1 MKRKHEISMY
11 LNRVVVTGM
20 GVICSIGYSNDS
32 FFENLRNGAS
42 GVRRISHFNPEG
54 YATQIA
60 AEVNDFNPA
69 DYIEQ
74 KQMKR
79 MDRFSQLAVAACRI
93 AIEDAGLKIDDKN
106 ADDTGV
112 LVASGVGGLYTV
124 EEQNKRLIELGPGRV
139 SPLLIPMMIPNM
151 AAAQVSIQFGARGPV
166 NSVCTACAAG
176 TQAIGDAFE
185 VIRRGEAR
193 IMLCGGSEASIT
205 PLGISGFAAMKTMST
220 RNDEPQKASRP
231 FDIER
236 DGFVMGEGAGII
248 VLEELEYAIS
258 RGARIL
264 AEIVGYGSTGD
275 AYHLTAL
282 ESSGVNAA
290 RAMHNAMIDAG
301 VSSDEIGYINPHG
314 TSTPLND
321 EVETKAIKIAL
332 GEKAHDIPISSTK
345 SMIGH
350 CLGAAGAIE
359 AAICVD
365 IINSSIIPPTINLD
379 MPDPLCDLDYVP
391 KVSRRKS
398 VDVAMSNSMGFG
410 GHNATIIFKRYAG

>member
-1 MKRKHEISMY
+1 VKRKHEISRY

-20 GVICSIGYSNDS
+20 AVICSIGYSNDS
-32 FFENLRNGAS
+32 FFENLRNGVS
-42 GVRRISHFNPEG
+42 GVRRITHFDPEG
-54 YATQIA
+54 YPTQIA
-60 AEVNDFNPA
+60 AEMRDFDPA
-69 DYIEQ
+69 NYMELRQ
-74 KQMKR
+74 LKR
-79 MDRFSQLAVAACRI
+79 MDRFSQLAVAAGRI
-93 AIEDAGLKIDDKN
+93 AIEDAGLRIDKGN
-106 ADDTGV
+106 TEDTGV
-112 LVASGVGGLYTV
+112 LVASGVGGLHTI
-124 EEQNKRLIELGPGRV
+124 EEQNKRLLELGPGRV

-185 VIRRGEAR
+185 VIRRGDAK
-193 IMLCGGSEASIT
+193 IMLCGGSEAAIT
-205 PLGISGFAAMKTMST
+205 PLGISGFAATKAMST
-220 RNDEPQKASRP
+220 RNDEPQRASRP

-248 VLEELEYAIS
+248 VLEELDYAIS

-282 ESSGVNAA
+282 ESSGINAA
-290 RAMHNAMIDAG
+290 RAMRNAMIDAG

-321 EVETKAIKIAL
+321 EVETKAIKTAL
-332 GEKAHDIPISSTK
+332 GEKAYDIPISSTK
-345 SMIGH
+345 SMTGH

-365 IINSSIIPPTINLD
+365 VICSGIIPPTINLD
-379 MPDPLCDLDYVP
+379 VPDPLCDLDYVP

-410 GHNATIIFKRYAG
+410 GHNATIIFKRYVD

>member
-1 MKRKHEISMY
+1 ME
-11 LNRVVVTGM
+11 
-20 GVICSIGYSNDS
+20 
-32 FFENLRNGAS
+32 LR
-42 GVRRISHFNPEG
+42 
-54 YATQIA
+54 QL
-60 AEVNDFNPA
+60 
-69 DYIEQ
+69 
-74 KQMKR
+74 KR
-79 MDRFSQLAVAACRI
+79 MDRFSQLAVAAGRI
-93 AIEDAGLKIDDKN
+93 AIEDAGLRIDKGN
-106 ADDTGV
+106 AEDTGV
-112 LVASGVGGLYTV
+112 LVASGVGGLYTL
-124 EEQNKRLIELGPGRV
+124 EEQNKRLLELGPGRV

-185 VIRRGEAR
+185 VIRRGDAK
-193 IMLCGGSEASIT
+193 IMLCGGSEAAIT
-205 PLGISGFAAMKTMST
+205 PLGISGFAATKAMST
-220 RNDEPQKASRP
+220 RNDEPQRASRP

-248 VLEELEYAIS
+248 VLEELDYAIS

-282 ESSGVNAA
+282 ESSGINAA
-290 RAMHNAMIDAG
+290 RAMRNAMIDAG

-321 EVETKAIKIAL
+321 EVETKAIKTAL
-332 GEKAHDIPISSTK
+332 GEKAYDIPISSTK
-345 SMIGH
+345 SMTGH

-365 IINSSIIPPTINLD
+365 VICSGIIPPTINLD
-379 MPDPLCDLDYVP
+379 VPDPLCDLDYVP

-410 GHNATIIFKRYAG
+410 GHNATIIFKRYVD

>member
-1 MKRKHEISMY
+1 
-11 LNRVVVTGM
+11 M
-20 GVICSIGYSNDS
+20 GVISSIGYSNDA
-32 FFENLRNGAS
+32 FFENLRKGVS
-42 GVRRISHFNPEG
+42 GVRRISHFDPEG

-60 AEVNDFNPA
+60 AEVRDFDPVN
-69 DYIEQ
+69 YMEL
-74 KQMKR
+74 KQLKR
-79 MDRFSQLAVAACRI
+79 MDRFSQLAVAAASI
-93 AIEDAGLKIDDKN
+93 AIEDACLKIDGN

-124 EEQNKRLIELGPGRV
+124 EEQNKRLLELGPGRV

-185 VIRRGEAR
+185 VIRRGEATV
-193 IMLCGGSEASIT
+193 MLCGGSEASIT
-205 PLGISGFAAMKTMST
+205 PLGISGFAAMKAMST
-220 RNDEPQKASRP
+220 RNDEPQRASRP

-236 DGFVMGEGAGII
+236 DGFVMGEGAGILVI
-248 VLEELEYAIS
+248 EEIGYAIS
-258 RGARIL
+258 RGAKIL
-264 AEIVGYGSTGD
+264 AEVVGYGSTGD

-290 RAMHNAMIDAG
+290 RAMQNAMIDAG
-301 VSSDEIGYINPHG
+301 VSSNEIGYINPHG

-321 EVETKAIKIAL
+321 KVETKAIKIVL
-332 GEKAHDIPISSTK
+332 GEEAYDVPISSTK
-345 SMIGH
+345 SMTGH

-365 IINSSIIPPTINLD
+365 VIRSGIIPPTINLD
-379 MPDPLCDLDYVP
+379 VPDPLCDLDYVP
-391 KVSRRKS
+391 GVSRKKN

-410 GHNATIIFKRYAG
+410 GHNATIIFKRYAD

>member
-1 MKRKHEISMY
+1 

-20 GVICSIGYSNDS
+20 GVICSIGYSNGA
-32 FFENLRNGAS
+32 FFENLRNGVS
-42 GVRRISHFNPEG
+42 GVRRITHFDPTE

-60 AEVNDFNPA
+60 AEVSDFAPA
-69 DYIEQ
+69 NYMEQ
-74 KQMKR
+74 KQLKR
-79 MDRFSQLAVAACRI
+79 MDRFAQLAVAAGSI
-93 AIEDAGLKIDDKN
+93 AVEDACLKI
-106 ADDTGV
+106 G
-112 LVASGVGGLYTV
+112 GGLYTI
-124 EEQNKRLIELGPGRV
+124 EEQHKRLIELGPARV

-151 AAAQVSIQFGARGPV
+151 AAAQVSIHFGARGPV

-176 TQAIGDAFE
+176 THAIGDAFE
-185 VIRRGEAR
+185 VIRRGDAR
-193 IMLCGGSEASIT
+193 IMLCGGGEASIT
-205 PLGISGFAAMKTMST
+205 PLGISGFAAMKTMSN
-220 RNDEPQKASRP
+220 RNDEPQRASRP

-236 DGFVMGEGAGII
+236 DGFVMGEGAGIL
-248 VLEELEYAIS
+248 VLEELQSAIS

-264 AEIVGYGSTGD
+264 AEVAGYGSTGD

-282 ESSGVNAA
+282 ESSGINAA
-290 RAMHNAMIDAG
+290 RAMQNAMIDAG
-301 VSSDEIGYINPHG
+301 VSCDEIGYINPHG

-332 GEKAHDIPISSTK
+332 GERAYNVPISSTK
-345 SMIGH
+345 SMTGH

-365 IINSSIIPPTINLD
+365 VICSGVIPPTINLD

-391 KVSRRKS
+391 KVSRVKN

-410 GHNATIIFKRYAG
+410 GHNATIIFKRYID

>member
-1 MKRKHEISMY
+1 MKRKHEISRY

-20 GVICSIGYSNDS
+20 AVICSIGYSNDS
-32 FFENLRNGAS
+32 FFENLRNGVS
-42 GVRRISHFNPEG
+42 GVRRISHFDPEG

-60 AEVNDFNPA
+60 AEMRDFDPA
-69 DYIEQ
+69 NYMELRQ
-74 KQMKR
+74 LKR
-79 MDRFSQLAVAACRI
+79 MDRFSQLAVAAGRI
-93 AIEDAGLKIDDKN
+93 AIEDAGLRIDKEN
-106 ADDTGV
+106 AEDTGV
-112 LVASGVGGLYTV
+112 LVASGVGGLYTI
-124 EEQNKRLIELGPGRV
+124 EEQNKRLLELGPGRV

-185 VIRRGEAR
+185 VIRRGDAK
-193 IMLCGGSEASIT
+193 IMLCGGSEAAIT
-205 PLGISGFAAMKTMST
+205 PLGISGFAATKAMST
-220 RNDEPQKASRP
+220 RNDEPQRASRP

-248 VLEELEYAIS
+248 VLEELDYAIS

-282 ESSGVNAA
+282 ESSGINAA
-290 RAMHNAMIDAG
+290 RAMRNAMIDAG

-332 GEKAHDIPISSTK
+332 GEKAYDIPISSTK
-345 SMIGH
+345 SMTGH

-365 IINSSIIPPTINLD
+365 VICSGIIPPTINLD
-379 MPDPLCDLDYVP
+379 VPDPLCDLDYVP

-410 GHNATIIFKRYAG
+410 GHNATIIFKRYVD

>member
-1 MKRKHEISMY
+1 VKRKHEISRYM
-11 LNRVVVTGM
+11 NRVVVTGM
-20 GVICSIGYSNDS
+20 AVICSIGYSNDS
-32 FFENLRNGAS
+32 FFENLRNGVS
-42 GVRRISHFNPEG
+42 GVRRISHFDPEG

-60 AEVNDFNPA
+60 AEMRDFDPA
-69 DYIEQ
+69 NYMELRQ
-74 KQMKR
+74 LKR
-79 MDRFSQLAVAACRI
+79 MDRFSQLAVAAGRI
-93 AIEDAGLKIDDKN
+93 AIEDADLRIDKGN
-106 ADDTGV
+106 AEDTGV
-112 LVASGVGGLYTV
+112 LVASGVGGLYTI
-124 EEQNKRLIELGPGRV
+124 EEQNKRLLELGPGRV

-185 VIRRGEAR
+185 VIRRGDAK
-193 IMLCGGSEASIT
+193 IMLCGGSEAAIT
-205 PLGISGFAAMKTMST
+205 PLGISGFAATKAMST
-220 RNDEPQKASRP
+220 RNDEPQRASRP

-248 VLEELEYAIS
+248 VLEELDYAIS

-282 ESSGVNAA
+282 ESSGINAA
-290 RAMHNAMIDAG
+290 RAMRNAMIDAG

-321 EVETKAIKIAL
+321 EVETKAIKTAL
-332 GEKAHDIPISSTK
+332 GEKAYDIPISSTK
-345 SMIGH
+345 SMTGH

-365 IINSSIIPPTINLD
+365 VICSGIIPPTINLD
-379 MPDPLCDLDYVP
+379 VPDPLCDLDYVP

-410 GHNATIIFKRYAG
+410 GHNATIIFKRYVD

>member
-1 MKRKHEISMY
+1 MKRKHEISRY

-20 GVICSIGYSNDS
+20 AVICSIGYSNDS
-32 FFENLRNGAS
+32 FFENLRNGVS
-42 GVRRISHFNPEG
+42 GVRRISHFDPEG

-60 AEVNDFNPA
+60 AEMRDFDPA
-69 DYIEQ
+69 NYMELRQ
-74 KQMKR
+74 LKR
-79 MDRFSQLAVAACRI
+79 MDRFSQLAVAAGRI
-93 AIEDAGLKIDDKN
+93 AIEDAGLRIDKGN
-106 ADDTGV
+106 AEDTGV
-112 LVASGVGGLYTV
+112 LVASGVGGLYTI
-124 EEQNKRLIELGPGRV
+124 EEQNKRLLELGPGRV

-185 VIRRGEAR
+185 VIRRGDAK
-193 IMLCGGSEASIT
+193 IMLCGGSEAAIT
-205 PLGISGFAAMKTMST
+205 PLGISGFAATKAMST
-220 RNDEPQKASRP
+220 RNDEPQRASRP

-248 VLEELEYAIS
+248 VLEELDYAIS

-282 ESSGVNAA
+282 ESSGINAA
-290 RAMHNAMIDAG
+290 RAMRNAMIDAG

-321 EVETKAIKIAL
+321 EVETKAIKTAL
-332 GEKAHDIPISSTK
+332 GEKAYDIPISSTK
-345 SMIGH
+345 SMTGH

-365 IINSSIIPPTINLD
+365 VICSGIIPPTINLD
-379 MPDPLCDLDYVP
+379 VPDPLCDLDYVP

-410 GHNATIIFKRYAG
+410 GHNATIIFKRYVD

>member
-1 MKRKHEISMY
+1 MKRKHEISRY

-20 GVICSIGYSNDS
+20 AVICSIGYSNDS
-32 FFENLRNGAS
+32 FFENLRNGVS
-42 GVRRISHFNPEG
+42 GVRRISHFDPEG

-60 AEVNDFNPA
+60 AEMRDFDPA
-69 DYIEQ
+69 NYMELRQ
-74 KQMKR
+74 LKR
-79 MDRFSQLAVAACRI
+79 MDRFSQLAVAAGRI
-93 AIEDAGLKIDDKN
+93 AIEDAGLRIDKGN
-106 ADDTGV
+106 AEDTGV
-112 LVASGVGGLYTV
+112 LVASGVGGLYTI
-124 EEQNKRLIELGPGRV
+124 EEQNKRLLELGPGRV
-139 SPLLIPMMIPNM
+139 SPLLIPMMTPNM

-185 VIRRGEAR
+185 VIRRGDAK
-193 IMLCGGSEASIT
+193 IMLCGGSEAAIT

-220 RNDEPQKASRP
+220 RNDEPQRASRP

-248 VLEELEYAIS
+248 VLEELDYAIS

-282 ESSGVNAA
+282 ESSGINAA
-290 RAMHNAMIDAG
+290 RAMRNAMIDAG

-332 GEKAHDIPISSTK
+332 GEKAYDIPISSTK
-345 SMIGH
+345 SMTGH

-365 IINSSIIPPTINLD
+365 VICSGIIPPTINLD
-379 MPDPLCDLDYVP
+379 VPDPLCDLDYVP

-410 GHNATIIFKRYAG
+410 GHNATIIFKRYVD

>member
-1 MKRKHEISMY
+1 VKRKHEISRY

-20 GVICSIGYSNDS
+20 AVICSIGYSNDS
-32 FFENLRNGAS
+32 FFENLRNGVS
-42 GVRRISHFNPEG
+42 GVRRISHFDPEG

-60 AEVNDFNPA
+60 AEMRDFDPA
-69 DYIEQ
+69 NYMELRQ
-74 KQMKR
+74 LKR
-79 MDRFSQLAVAACRI
+79 MDRFSQLAVAAGRI
-93 AIEDAGLKIDDKN
+93 AIEDAGLRIDKEN
-106 ADDTGV
+106 AEDTGV
-112 LVASGVGGLYTV
+112 LVASGVGGLYTI
-124 EEQNKRLIELGPGRV
+124 EEQNKRLLELGPGRV

-185 VIRRGEAR
+185 VIRRGDAK
-193 IMLCGGSEASIT
+193 IMLCGGSEAAIT
-205 PLGISGFAAMKTMST
+205 PLGISGFAATKAMST
-220 RNDEPQKASRP
+220 RNDEPQRASRP

-248 VLEELEYAIS
+248 VLEELDYAIS

-282 ESSGVNAA
+282 ESSGINAA
-290 RAMHNAMIDAG
+290 RAMRNAMIDAG

-332 GEKAHDIPISSTK
+332 GEKAYDIPISSTK
-345 SMIGH
+345 SMTGH

-365 IINSSIIPPTINLD
+365 VICSGIIPPTINLD
-379 MPDPLCDLDYVP
+379 VPDPLCDLDYVP

-410 GHNATIIFKRYAG
+410 GHNATIIFKRYVD

>member
-1 MKRKHEISMY
+1 MRRKYEINKY

-20 GVICSIGYSNDS
+20 GVICSIGYSNGA
-32 FFENLRNGAS
+32 FFENLRNGVS
-42 GVRRISHFNPEG
+42 GVRRITHFDPTE

-60 AEVNDFNPA
+60 AEVSDFAPA
-69 DYIEQ
+69 NYMEQ
-74 KQMKR
+74 KQLKR
-79 MDRFSQLAVAACRI
+79 MDRFAQFAVAASSI
-93 AIEDAGLKIDDKN
+93 AVEDACLKIGEEN
-106 ADDTGV
+106 AEDTGV

-124 EEQNKRLIELGPGRV
+124 EEQHKRLIELGPARV

-151 AAAQVSIQFGARGPV
+151 AAAQVSIHFGARGPV

-176 TQAIGDAFE
+176 THAIGDAFE
-185 VIRRGEAR
+185 VIRRGDAR
-193 IMLCGGSEASIT
+193 IMLCGGGEASIT

-220 RNDEPQKASRP
+220 RNDEPQRASRP

-236 DGFVMGEGAGII
+236 DGFVMGEGAGIL
-248 VLEELEYAIS
+248 VLEELQSAIS

-264 AEIVGYGSTGD
+264 AEVSGYGSTGD

-282 ESSGVNAA
+282 ESSGINAA
-290 RAMHNAMIDAG
+290 RAMQNAMIDAG
-301 VSSDEIGYINPHG
+301 VSCDEIGYINPHG

-332 GEKAHDIPISSTK
+332 GERAYNVPISSTK
-345 SMIGH
+345 SMTGH

-365 IINSSIIPPTINLD
+365 VICNGVIPPTINLD

-391 KVSRRKS
+391 KVSRVKN

-410 GHNATIIFKRYAG
+410 GHNATIIFKRYID

>member
-1 MKRKHEISMY
+1 MKRKHEISRY

-20 GVICSIGYSNDS
+20 AVICSIGYSNDS
-32 FFENLRNGAS
+32 FFENLRSGVS
-42 GVRRISHFNPEG
+42 GVRRITHFDPEG
-54 YATQIA
+54 YPTQIA
-60 AEVNDFNPA
+60 AEMRDFDPA
-69 DYIEQ
+69 NYMELRQ
-74 KQMKR
+74 LKR
-79 MDRFSQLAVAACRI
+79 MDRFSQLAVAAGRI
-93 AIEDAGLKIDDKN
+93 AIEDAGLRIDKGN
-106 ADDTGV
+106 TEDTGV
-112 LVASGVGGLYTV
+112 LVASGVGGLHTI
-124 EEQNKRLIELGPGRV
+124 EEQNKRLLELGPGRV

-185 VIRRGEAR
+185 VIRRGDAK
-193 IMLCGGSEASIT
+193 IMLCGGSEAAIT
-205 PLGISGFAAMKTMST
+205 PLGISGFAATKAMST
-220 RNDEPQKASRP
+220 RNDEPQRASRP

-248 VLEELEYAIS
+248 VLEELDYAIS

-282 ESSGVNAA
+282 ESSGINAA
-290 RAMHNAMIDAG
+290 RAMRNAMIDAG

-321 EVETKAIKIAL
+321 EVETKAIKTAL
-332 GEKAHDIPISSTK
+332 GEKAYDIPISSTK
-345 SMIGH
+345 SMTGH

-365 IINSSIIPPTINLD
+365 VICSGIIPPTINLD
-379 MPDPLCDLDYVP
+379 VPDPLCDLDYVP

-410 GHNATIIFKRYAG
+410 GHNATIIFKRYVD

>member
-1 MKRKHEISMY
+1 MKRKHEISRYM
-11 LNRVVVTGM
+11 NRVVVTGM
-20 GVICSIGYSNDS
+20 AVICSIGYSNDS
-32 FFENLRNGAS
+32 FFENLRNGVS
-42 GVRRISHFNPEG
+42 GVRRISHFDPEG

-60 AEVNDFNPA
+60 AEMRDFDPA
-69 DYIEQ
+69 NYMELRQ
-74 KQMKR
+74 LKR
-79 MDRFSQLAVAACRI
+79 MDRFSQLAVAAGRI
-93 AIEDAGLKIDDKN
+93 AIEDADLRIDKGN
-106 ADDTGV
+106 AEDTGV
-112 LVASGVGGLYTV
+112 LVASGVGGLYTI
-124 EEQNKRLIELGPGRV
+124 EEQNKRLLELGPGRV

-185 VIRRGEAR
+185 VIRRGDAK
-193 IMLCGGSEASIT
+193 IMLCGGSEAAIT
-205 PLGISGFAAMKTMST
+205 PLGISGFAATKAMST
-220 RNDEPQKASRP
+220 RNDEPQRASRP

-248 VLEELEYAIS
+248 VLEELDYAIS

-282 ESSGVNAA
+282 ESSGINAA
-290 RAMHNAMIDAG
+290 RAMRNAMIDAG

-321 EVETKAIKIAL
+321 EVETKAIKTAL
-332 GEKAHDIPISSTK
+332 GEKAYDIPISSTK
-345 SMIGH
+345 SMTGH

-365 IINSSIIPPTINLD
+365 VICSGIIPPTINLD
-379 MPDPLCDLDYVP
+379 VPDPLCDLDYVP

-410 GHNATIIFKRYAG
+410 GHNATIIFKRYVD

>member
-1 MKRKHEISMY
+1 MKRKHEISRY

-20 GVICSIGYSNDS
+20 AVICSIGYSNDS
-32 FFENLRNGAS
+32 FFENLRNGVS
-42 GVRRISHFNPEG
+42 GVRRITHFDPEG
-54 YATQIA
+54 YPTQIA
-60 AEVNDFNPA
+60 AEMRDFDPA
-69 DYIEQ
+69 NYMELRQ
-74 KQMKR
+74 LKR
-79 MDRFSQLAVAACRI
+79 MDRFSQLAVAAGRI
-93 AIEDAGLKIDDKN
+93 AIEDAGLRIDKGN
-106 ADDTGV
+106 AEDTGV
-112 LVASGVGGLYTV
+112 LVASGVGGLYTI
-124 EEQNKRLIELGPGRV
+124 EEQTKRLLELGPGRV

-185 VIRRGEAR
+185 VIRRGDAK
-193 IMLCGGSEASIT
+193 IMLCGGSEAAIT
-205 PLGISGFAAMKTMST
+205 PLGISGFAATKAMST
-220 RNDEPQKASRP
+220 RNDEPQRASRP

-248 VLEELEYAIS
+248 VLEELDYAIA

-282 ESSGVNAA
+282 ESSGINAA
-290 RAMHNAMIDAG
+290 RAMRNAMIDAG

-321 EVETKAIKIAL
+321 EVETKAIKTAL
-332 GEKAHDIPISSTK
+332 GEKAYDIPTSSTK
-345 SMIGH
+345 SMTGH

-365 IINSSIIPPTINLD
+365 VICSGIIPPTINLD
-379 MPDPLCDLDYVP
+379 VPDPLCDLDYVP

-410 GHNATIIFKRYAG
+410 GHNATIIFKRYVD

>member
-1 MKRKHEISMY
+1 MKRKHEISRY

-20 GVICSIGYSNDS
+20 AVICSIGYSNDS
-32 FFENLRNGAS
+32 FFENLRSGVS
-42 GVRRISHFNPEG
+42 GVRRISHFDPEG
-54 YATQIA
+54 YPTQIA
-60 AEVNDFNPA
+60 AEMRDFDPVN
-69 DYIEQ
+69 YMELRQ
-74 KQMKR
+74 LKR
-79 MDRFSQLAVAACRI
+79 MDRFSQLAVAAGRI
-93 AIEDAGLKIDDKN
+93 AIEDAGLRIDKGN
-106 ADDTGV
+106 AEDTGV
-112 LVASGVGGLYTV
+112 LVASGVGGLYTI
-124 EEQNKRLIELGPGRV
+124 EEQNKRLLELGPGRV

-185 VIRRGEAR
+185 VIRRGDAK
-193 IMLCGGSEASIT
+193 IMLCGGSEAAIT
-205 PLGISGFAAMKTMST
+205 PLGISGFAATKAMST
-220 RNDEPQKASRP
+220 RNDEPQRASRP

-248 VLEELEYAIS
+248 VLEELDYAIS

-282 ESSGVNAA
+282 ESSGINAA
-290 RAMHNAMIDAG
+290 RAMRNAMIDAG

-332 GEKAHDIPISSTK
+332 GEKAYDIPISSTK
-345 SMIGH
+345 SMTGH

-365 IINSSIIPPTINLD
+365 VICSGIIPPTINLD
-379 MPDPLCDLDYVP
+379 VPDPLCDLDYVP

-410 GHNATIIFKRYAG
+410 GHNATIIFKRYVD